1 MLSSRRQSLGRNQ
14 PLMLTAP
21 HKASL
26 SGHCMSIKQPKLY
39 NHSPLVLC
47 YHTCN
52 QFCVAMLPDFSK
64 DWGIMDDFSPVS
76 QMRIL
81 KGNYIIIKNAYIA
94 FFVQN
99 LNPNLADAKPC
110 SELWQHS
117 TCTNHIRDNCPI
129 PHPTPSLP
137 LSVVSVSYKIYVC
150 SPSWSNIRACLP
162 YKGL

>member
-1 MLSSRRQSLGRNQ
+1 MSMLSSRRQSLGRNQ

-52 QFCVAMLPDFSK
+52 RFCVAMLPDFSK

-94 FFVQN
+94 FFCTEF
-99 LNPNLADAKPC
+99 KPKSGWC
-110 SELWQHS
+110 QTLLWTMTAQHMHKPHTGQLS
-117 TCTNHIRDNCPI
+117 HPP
-129 PHPTPSLP
+129 PHPFPPSLCSFCFIQDLCLQPKLVKYESLPP
-137 LSVVSVSYKIYVC
+137 L
-150 SPSWSNIRACLP
+150 
-162 YKGL
+162 